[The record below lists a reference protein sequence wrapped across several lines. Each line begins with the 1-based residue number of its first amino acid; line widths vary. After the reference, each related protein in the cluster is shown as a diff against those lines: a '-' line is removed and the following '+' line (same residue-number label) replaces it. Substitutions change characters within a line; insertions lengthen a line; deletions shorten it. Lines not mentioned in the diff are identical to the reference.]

1 MSSNALLRPKFAV
14 ENVEFVRDFL
24 CAFRFSGDRDSAPF
38 SNPHPHPFSSHGFR
52 RVDQFWPLLRF
63 GVLKQRGRSK
73 QDPGIVFGLHSF
85 AAYDEVPESTD
96 GETVDPKDR
105 SAERNTRVAV
115 RPGAVHVIAEAS
127 HVSFLLFYRGEVVID
142 W

>member
-1 MSSNALLRPKFAV
+1 MDVPNKIRALCSVFTRSLRT
-14 ENVEFVRDFL
+14 
-24 CAFRFSGDRDSAPF
+24 
-38 SNPHPHPFSSHGFR
+38 
-52 RVDQFWPLLRF
+52 
-63 GVLKQRGRSK
+63 
-73 QDPGIVFGLHSF
+73 
-85 AAYDEVPESTD
+85 YDEVPESTD
-96 GETVDPKDR
+96 GEIVDPKDR